1 MKVLRQREVVARV
14 GYSRMHIARLE
25 KAGLFPKR
33 IHLGPNSVGWVEAEI
48 DAWIEAKVAER
59 DSIVDAVA

>member
-1 MKVLRQREVVARV
+1 MRVLRKRAVVKKV
-14 GYSRMHIARLE
+14 GYSSMHIARLE
-25 KAGLFPKR
+25 KAGQFPRR
-33 IHLGPNSVGWVEAEI
+33 IRLGPNSVGWVEAEI